1 VKSVDRPRSRVAAA
15 LRRRG
20 WIIPLAVA
28 VVVVIG
34 YLAASLRSADAV
46 AESVL
51 VVGSGASRG
60 DPGHAN
66 EAERLAS
73 TYSHL
78 IPQDA
83 GVLAAVARR
92 TKTSVSTVEE
102 RIAVKSEQPPN
113 AILRVRYTGPES
125 AEALAGVQAVAS
137 AVSGPRPASRVIP
150 SRAVLIARPAHLIT
164 EGARA
169 SSAVPIAAV
178 LGLCLGVILLLA
190 FERADPR
197 VDDVQSVRAVLRT
210 PASSLGGTSS
220 QEAEALM
227 DRWRSMVA
235 PAEARVALIPA
246 APDDE
251 ERATG
256 VAAHLAEVAERRGQ
270 SLSMDVPRF
279 GNDVGPLWEFGEA
292 SPQHL
297 HGTQSAKNG
306 KPAAGMTLV
315 LVSSPHRSRIPTI
328 GESDANLVVLVAAHG
343 TRIADL
349 RHVVA
354 LLGEFGIVPDWT
366 LLVDDA
372 ATVAGAQREP
382 ALAQEPFLDHSASRR
397 TKTDEELPVEQPYCG
412 ETKRNG
418 QFCKQ
423 PAGYGTAHPGKGPCK
438 WHGGVRARN
447 HPPQIDREHPRIRPD
462 NL

>member
-1 VKSVDRPRSRVAAA
+1 VKSVDRGRSHVVAA

-20 WIIPLAVA
+20 WIIPLTVA

-34 YLAASLRSADAV
+34 YLAAGLRSADAV

-51 VVGSGASRG
+51 VVGSGAARG
-60 DPGHAN
+60 DPGDAN

-73 TYSHL
+73 TYSEL

-83 GVLAAVARR
+83 GVLAAVAQR
-92 TKTSVSTVEE
+92 TETSVSNAEQ
-102 RIAVKSEQPPN
+102 RIAVESDHPPN
-113 AILRVRYTGPES
+113 AILRVRYTDPNG
-125 AEALAGVQAVAS
+125 AGALAGARAVAN

-150 SRAVLIARPAHLIT
+150 PSAVLIARPAHLIT

-197 VDDVQSVRAVLRT
+197 ADDVESVRAVLGT
-210 PASSLGGTSS
+210 PASSFGGTSS
-220 QEAEALM
+220 QETRALM

-235 PAEARVALIPA
+235 PAEARVALIPV

-251 ERATG
+251 ERAIG
-256 VAAHLAEVAERRGQ
+256 VAAQLAELAEHRGQ

-279 GNDVGPLWEFGEA
+279 GRDVGPMWGFGE
-292 SPQHL
+292 
-297 HGTQSAKNG
+297 SAKNG
-306 KPAAGMTLV
+306 KPDTGMTLV
-315 LVSSPHRSRIPTI
+315 MVSSPRDSRIPTI
-328 GESDANLVVLVAAHG
+328 GESDANVVVLVAAHG
-343 TRIADL
+343 TRTADL
-349 RHVVA
+349 HHLVA
-354 LLGEFGIVPDWT
+354 RLEEFGVVPHWT

-372 ATVAGAQREP
+372 AKATRAQREP
-382 ALAQEPFLDHSASRR
+382 ALAEKP
-397 TKTDEELPVEQPYCG
+397 LPAEQRHCG
-412 ETKRNG
+412 ATKRNG
-418 QFCKQ
+418 QLCKQ
-423 PAGYGTAHPGKGPCK
+423 PAGYGTTHPGKGPCK
-438 WHGGVRARN
+438 WHGGARARHN
-447 HPPQIDREHPRIRPD
+447 SPQIDRERPRIRPN